1 MTKREQEMSASNN
14 GFNSSNPAGIAEDP
28 SSANN
33 DVKPVSIF
41 STDYKK
47 YLLNLTPNYKFIFKL
62 SIS

>member
-1 MTKREQEMSASNN
+1 MSASNN